1 MKKVIIAATLT
12 AVFSTMENAH
22 SGLADRINEERS
34 YPNKTIEKASPIEA
48 VKKPLFKHPEY

>member
-12 AVFSTMENAH
+12 AVFSTMANAH

-34 YPNKTIEKASPIEA
+34 YPNKTIEKASPIET
-48 VKKPLFKHPEY
+48 VKKPVVQAS